1 MPKHS
6 HSYFT
11 RIEPA
16 ASPHASRF
24 TFHVREW
31 AILGLF
37 FLLTLV
43 MLYPLSLNLTHMV
56 PEPTDPLLNAWRMQW
71 NARAFLSGPAA
82 IADIFNTNIFYPFPL
97 TLAYSEHFLFLSA
110 LALPLLLIAD
120 SHLWGLNVSVL
131 LTFWLSGYAM
141 YLLVTAWTGQ
151 PWAGLVAG
159 LLFAFSPHRFGQLN
173 HLELLV
179 TQWLPLTLLALHW
192 TLTRPGWRYP
202 LLFGLF
208 FNFQMLSDFH
218 FGLSLTL
225 ACALLALVY
234 TLSRRVRWRRGLFIA
249 AVLSIL
255 ATLLLNWPI
264 WRMYLH
270 FSEVMGAVRTP
281 GEVRIYSATLTDY
294 FTTIPH
300 NLLYGWTFN
309 HWPAEN
315 HQIQP
320 LMPFGLAG
328 LALALIGLLAPLLSR
343 KRSPAKI
350 ISRTPSSSQSP
361 ISNLQSPISILYL
374 LSTLLLFLLL
384 SFGLNEAA
392 LGPTLAPLLKYSPY
406 PWLYEHLTLFQGIRV
421 PGRFGIM
428 VVVALTTLAG
438 WGAATLLRT
447 MHHASRITHHVS
459 VRSLPVGRLT
469 FLLLPF
475 LLLEAW
481 SAPLVGP
488 EFPTGSTIPAVYSWL
503 RRQTPAESV
512 VLELPYG
519 GASEFL
525 YEYYSSHHWRQLAN
539 GGTGYTPPIYRD
551 MRRWWATFPDPR
563 SVDAV
568 QQLGVDYVILHA
580 DRYKPEDWQ
589 QLLADLPA
597 YLPAFSQINQV
608 DNALILQVAGPACSS
623 GPDDITVTLTPTAEL
638 DGWPQ
643 AMKVTY
649 QNDGQAAFV
658 ADVGQTSRLTFAD
671 GTGKNFTEPL
681 ITPAGE
687 SQSIIVPLRIET
699 SLTGAWLA
707 SLDRQISAEAPPA
720 EAAAPLDPME
730 TGEWQPLGLQ
740 FMEGPQL
747 AAIHVGLENATSCST
762 LRLALKWNGGQPDD
776 SAVVQLLDPFGRLVF
791 EDTAQPWLSA
801 EAGESMDSRALPL
814 PGSLPAGRYG
824 LRVYVRTAEGQER
837 LPVTAEGVT
846 IPTNQI
852 PPLPLVIQPVPPT
865 GYTAEPDGATFGETI
880 RLVGK
885 QLSQSQVAAGDWLR
899 FSLIWQADHTV
910 ETDLTVFTQL
920 LGPDGQ
926 VWGQRD
932 NQPKGGWYSLS
943 WWSPGQPVADD
954 YAFQV
959 SPDAPPGTY
968 RLIAGWYNPAT
979 LTRLS
984 TATGQDFVEI
994 GTVEIKEA
1002 VRQE

>member
-1 MPKHS
+1 M
-6 HSYFT
+6 
-11 RIEPA
+11 
-16 ASPHASRF
+16 
-24 TFHVREW
+24 
-31 AILGLF
+31 LGLF

-43 MLYPLSLNLTHMV
+43 MLYPLSLNLTRMV

-71 NARAFLSGPAA
+71 NARAFLSGPEA
-82 IADIFNTNIFYPFPL
+82 IAHIFDTNIFYPFPL
-97 TLAYSEHFLFLSA
+97 TLAYSEHFLFLSTQ
-110 LALPLLLIAD
+110 ALPLLLIPD

-141 YLLVTAWTGQ
+141 YLLVTAWTGNR
-151 PWAGLVAG
+151 WAGLAAG

-192 TLTRPGWRYP
+192 TLTRSGRRYP
-202 LLFGLF
+202 FLFGLF

-218 FGLSLTL
+218 FGLNLTL
-225 ACALLALVY
+225 ACALMTLVY
-234 TLSRRVRWRRGLFIA
+234 TLTGRIRWRSGLFIVA
-249 AVLSIL
+249 TLSIL

-264 WRMYLH
+264 WRMYLT
-270 FSEVMGAVRTP
+270 FSDVMGAVRTP
-281 GEVRIYSATLTDY
+281 GEVRIYSAALTDY
-294 FTTIPH
+294 LTTIPH
-300 NLLYGWTFN
+300 NFLYGWTFN

-328 LALALIGLLAPLLSR
+328 LILALVGLLSPFFTR
-343 KRSPAKI
+343 KRPPTK
-350 ISRTPSSSQSP
+350 SP
-361 ISNLQSPISILYL
+361 IPQGYNASNLHAKRPISIYL
-374 LSTLLLFLLL
+374 LFSIPLFLLL

-392 LGPTLAPLLKYSPY
+392 LGPSLTPLLKFSPY

-428 VVVALTTLAG
+428 VVVGLVVLAG
-438 WGAATLLRT
+438 WGTATLLRFT
-447 MHHASRITHHVS
+447 HHASRIT
-459 VRSLPVGRLT
+459 P
-469 FLLLPF
+469 LLLLL
-475 LLLEAW
+475 LLLESW

-488 EFPTGSTIPAVYSWL
+488 EFPAGSAIPPVYSWL
-503 RRQTPAESV
+503 RRETPADSV

-525 YEYYSSHHWRQLAN
+525 TEYYASYHWRRLAN
-539 GGTGYTPPIYRD
+539 GGTGYTPPIYKD

-563 SVDAV
+563 SVDAI
-568 QQLGVDYVILHA
+568 QQLGVDYVILHS

-608 DNALILQVAGPACSS
+608 GDAFILRVVDPSCSVR
-623 GPDDITVTLTPTAEL
+623 PDAITVTLIPTTEL

-643 AMKVTY
+643 AVKVTY
-649 QNDGQAAFV
+649 QNNGQAAFV
-658 ADVGQTSRLTFAD
+658 SDVTRVSLLTLAD

-687 SQSIIVPLRIET
+687 SQSVIVPLRVEAGL
-699 SLTGAWLA
+699 SGAWLA
-707 SLDRQISAEAPPA
+707 TLDRQISATETATAPPA
-720 EAAAPLDPME
+720 QPDP
-730 TGEWQPLGLQ
+730 GEWQPLGLQ
-740 FMEGPQL
+740 FSEGPQL
-747 AAIHVGLENATSCST
+747 AAIQVGLENLTSCSS
-762 LRLALKWNGGQPDD
+762 LRLALNWSGGQTDD
-776 SAVVQLLDPFGRLVF
+776 TATVQLLDPFGRLVF
-791 EDTAQPWLSA
+791 ENTAQPWLTHPA
-801 EAGESMDSRALPL
+801 EENIDIRALPL

-824 LRVYVRTAEGQER
+824 LRIYVHTAAGQEH
-837 LPVTAEGVT
+837 LPVTDEGVT

-852 PPLPLVIQPVPPT
+852 PPLPLLVHPTPPT
-865 GYTAEPDGATFGETI
+865 GYAAEPDGPVFGETI

-885 QLSQSQVAAGDWLR
+885 GLNQPEVAAGDWLR
-899 FSLIWQADHTV
+899 FRLLWQVDQAV

-920 LGPDGQ
+920 LGLDGQ

-932 NQPKGGWYSLS
+932 NQPQGGRYSLS
-943 WWSPGQPVADD
+943 WWQPGQPVADD

-968 RLIAGWYNPAT
+968 RLIAGWYDPAT
-979 LTRLS
+979 LTRLPT
-984 TATGQDFVEI
+984 TAGQDFLEI
-994 GTVEIKEA
+994 GTVQIKGAEKY
-1002 VRQE
+1002 